1 MLGPRIAEAIFWI
14 SFSLVSY
21 VYLGYPLLLLVRS
34 LLVRDAGVKRYSEPT
49 VSLVIAAYNERE
61 NIVSKMDNC
70 LELDY
75 PREKLQVILSLDGP
89 TDGTDALAWKY
100 ASCGIEIVWSPVRR
114 GKAAA
119 LNAAVAEA
127 RGEIIVFADARQ
139 RLDRSALRELVANF
153 HDPSVGGVSGEL
165 ILCDETGKEAASG
178 VGLYWRYE
186 KLIRSRESRIH
197 SLLGATGALY
207 AIRRKLFE
215 PLPQDTILDDMM
227 IPLRIVL
234 GGKRVIF
241 DPAARAYDKVAPSPE
256 VEYRRKVRT
265 LMGNYQLVARMP
277 ELLLPSRNP
286 VCFQFLS
293 HKVGR
298 LLVPYFLMALFVSNL
313 FLLRGIYLGSLVLQT
328 AWYLSALAGYAISRR
343 SPEDHAP
350 KSRAGS
356 SKEAA

>member
-1 MLGPRIAEAIFWI
+1 MAETVFWI

-21 VYLGYPLLLLVRS
+21 VYLGYPLLLLVWSFLGRNAEIK
-34 LLVRDAGVKRYSEPT
+34 VYSER

-100 ASCGIEIVWSPVRR
+100 ASCGIEIVWSPVHR
-114 GKAAA
+114 GKAAT
-119 LNAAVAEA
+119 LNAAVAET
-127 RGEIIVFADARQ
+127 RGEILVFADARQ
-139 RLDRSALRELVANF
+139 RLDPGALRELVANF

-178 VGLYWRYE
+178 AGLYWRYE
-186 KLIRSRESRIH
+186 KLLRSRESRIH
-197 SLLGATGALY
+197 SLLGVTGALY
-207 AIRRKLFE
+207 AVRRELFQA
-215 PLPQDTILDDMM
+215 LPHDTILDDMM

-234 GGKRVIF
+234 DGKRVIF
-241 DPAARAYDKVAPSPE
+241 DPAARAYDRVAPAPE

-265 LMGNYQLVARMP
+265 LMGNYQLLARMP
-277 ELLLPSRNP
+277 ELLHPSRNP
-286 VCFQFLS
+286 VWFQFLS

-298 LLVPYFLMALFVSNL
+298 LVVPYFLMALFVSNL
-313 FLLRGIYLGSLVLQT
+313 FLLRGIYLVSLLLQT
-328 AWYLSALAGYAISRR
+328 AWYLSALAGYAISRG
-343 SPEDHAP
+343 SPEADGYQTP
-350 KSRAGS
+350 GS